1 MKYFCVVSH
10 THWDREWY
18 MPLEWFKL
26 KLVDLIDH
34 LLATLEKY
42 PAYIFHLD
50 AQTVVL
56 EDYLEYR
63 PSRRETLRGTSPRA
77 GWWWG
82 LGICEMFLSDERRVH
97 HPQPAGRAPHRRVFW
112 KLRQGGLAADSSATS
127 LSCRRS

>member
-18 MPLEWFKL
+18 MPLERFKL

-63 PSRRETLRGTSPRA
+63 PSRRESPPSATCWKGAASPRLLETA
-77 GWWWG
+77 ARWA
-82 LGICEMFLSDERRVH
+82 MRRI
-97 HPQPAGRAPHRRVFW
+97 
-112 KLRQGGLAADSSATS
+112 SSATS

>member
-18 MPLEWFKL
+18 MPLERFKL

-63 PSRRETLRGTSPRA
+63 PPA
-77 GWWWG
+77 GNAAA
-82 LGICEMFLSDERRVH
+82 VH
-97 HPQPAGRAPHRRVFW
+97 HRGPAG
-112 KLRQGGLAADSSATS
+112 GGALVSAE
-127 LSCRRS
+127 

>member
-18 MPLEWFKL
+18 MPLERFKL

-42 PAYIFHLD
+42 PAFIFHLD

-63 PSRRETLRGTSPRA
+63 PSAGKRCGGTSPRA

-82 LGICEMFLSDERRVH
+82 LGICRMIFI
-97 HPQPAGRAPHRRVFW
+97 
-112 KLRQGGLAADSSATS
+112 
-127 LSCRRS
+127 